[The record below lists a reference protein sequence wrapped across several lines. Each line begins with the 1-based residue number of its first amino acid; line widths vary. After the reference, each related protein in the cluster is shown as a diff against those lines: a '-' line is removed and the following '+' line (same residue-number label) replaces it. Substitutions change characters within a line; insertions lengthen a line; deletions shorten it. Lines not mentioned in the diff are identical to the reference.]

1 MIYYD
6 HPMNEQVRL
15 LLRLNDLFV
24 RIFSFLNGEDANHHH
39 VALMSLF
46 EVLAITERAEVKSE
60 LLMALERQ
68 RSTLLSLKDNEKVS
82 QDRLGQALSDLQQAQ
97 AGLHESRG
105 KFGEHLRNHEWLSTI
120 RQRAAVPGGLSSFD
134 SPLYYHWLCKSAD
147 ERRQNL
153 RNWLAPMLP
162 VCHALEVQLKLLRD
176 GGTASSLTA
185 VRGTFR
191 QERLGNEVKLLSVG
205 IDESLPCVP
214 EISAN
219 RYLLNIRF
227 IGGEPE
233 NMGQLYAQDVPFRL
247 EICLL

>member
-6 HPMNEQVRL
+6 YPMNEQVRL

-24 RIFSFLNGEDANHHH
+24 RIFGFLNGDDPNHHH

-46 EVLAITERAEVKSE
+46 DVLAITERSEVKSE
-60 LLMALERQ
+60 LLLALERQ
-68 RSTLLSLKDNEKVS
+68 RTTLNALKDNEKVS
-82 QDRLGQALSDLQQAQ
+82 QDRLQQALTDLEQAQ
-97 AGLHESRG
+97 SGLHEARG
-105 KFGEHLRNHEWLSTI
+105 KFGEHLRNNEWLSGI

-134 SPLYYHWLCKSAD
+134 SPVYYHWLSKSAD
-147 ERRQNL
+147 ARRQDL
-153 RNWLAPMLP
+153 REWLAPMLP

-176 GGTASSLTA
+176 GGTASSLMAT
-185 VRGTFR
+185 RGTFR
-191 QERLGNEVKLLSVG
+191 QERLGNEVKLVSVG

-227 IGGEPE
+227 LGGEPG